1 MIDWE
6 RVLELRD
13 EIGLEDFQEI
23 VDLFL
28 TEVEHAIDEMRKGP
42 ENPTLRTEQM
52 HFLKGAALN
61 LGFRD
66 LSQICQAGETAA
78 AIGDLN
84 AVTVGQ
90 ISLMY
95 NASKSDFLSLLPS
108 KLAA

>member
-1 MIDWE
+1 MIDWA

-13 EIGLEDFQEI
+13 EIGLEDFQEV

-28 TEVEHAIDEMRKGP
+28 TEVEHAIKDMRNTP
-42 ENPTLRTEQM
+42 DTPALREEQM

-66 LSQICQAGETAA
+66 LSQICQAGELAA
-78 AIGDLN
+78 AKGDLQ
-84 AVTVGQ
+84 AVTLGQ
-90 ISLMY
+90 VSLMY
-95 NASKSDFLSLLPS
+95 AASKTEFLTELPQ